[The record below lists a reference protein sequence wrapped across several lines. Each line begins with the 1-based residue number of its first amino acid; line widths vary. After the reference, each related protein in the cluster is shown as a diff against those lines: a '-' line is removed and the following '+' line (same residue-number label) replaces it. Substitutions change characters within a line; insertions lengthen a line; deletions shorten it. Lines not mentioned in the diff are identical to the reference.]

1 MSCGKKLNMNPE
13 LPDLTGRQAV
23 LDANILINRRNQA
36 DKFLRDVGNPEVFH
50 TRIIEDELYKHL
62 VVKHGKPHE
71 VATVLTNRAL
81 EAFCSSYLPEA
92 PEAKAIASLIER
104 YLAIAG
110 IPDETI
116 AEEENDFLIVANAM
130 VHGKDVLSSD
140 KLFYTMGQMF
150 NLGITLHTILVKPP
164 VNRFVELRAN
174 LKAKG
179 IQTPIDLTYLLE

>member
-1 MSCGKKLNMNPE
+1 MSFE
-13 LPDLTGRQAV
+13 LPDLTGRQAIF
-23 LDANILINRRNQA
+23 DANIFINRRNQA
-36 DKFLRDVGNPEVFH
+36 DEFLRDVGHPEVFH
-50 TRIIEDELYKHL
+50 TDIIENELYLHFIR
-62 VVKHGKPHE
+62 HE
-71 VATVLTNRAL
+71 IPRGIARALTSKAL
-81 EAFCSSYLPEA
+81 EAFNSSRLPDDPFA
-92 PEAKAIASLIER
+92 YAIAAQIKQ
-104 YLAIAG
+104 YLAAAG

-130 VHGKDVLSSD
+130 AHGKDVLSSD